1 MSPIILVL
9 IVGIAL
15 IYWFQKSMV
24 NNKSNQD
31 GNNKIRQLY
40 NNIKL
45 PVLVICMSLIIMS
58 LCTTQVTSNVTE
70 QKEFTSLPNF

>member
-70 QKEFTSLPNF
+70 QKLFTSLPNF

>member
-70 QKEFTSLPNF
+70 QKVFTSLPNF

>member
-24 NNKSNQD
+24 NNKNNQD

-70 QKEFTSLPNF
+70 QKVFTSLPNF

>member
-9 IVGIAL
+9 IVGIVL

-70 QKEFTSLPNF
+70 QKVFTSLPNF